1 MAIGLY
7 KTHFIH
13 KFFSLPE
20 QMKHI
25 LLFSLLRTAFVSVMG
40 VFLPVYILKLT
51 NSLEYV
57 GLFFALTYG
66 VFGFMFL
73 YLIQTLLNKMS
84 IEELQSI
91 SIISGILQSIIVAL
105 IPWFQNYL
113 LIIIVLL
120 SMLSS
125 ISLIFYWIPQHVVL
139 GLFSRKNSEA
149 EDFAKI
155 GLISTIFSILV
166 PIISS
171 IIIYFVGF
179 GMFYILFALC
189 YLVSILGIKHL
200 LKNKTRI
207 SVDIKNINLN
217 SMFILEGIWWFTAM
231 VFLIYVYYVFGNI
244 VIYGSLKSISVL
256 VASISA
262 YLFSIFVDAHKDY
275 SIGSLGIL
283 VRSTI
288 MSIAI
293 FSIVPDIIGV
303 CLLLLSLISPLADIP
318 YFGYIYKKTKKEGI
332 ITIFEREY
340 NMCFGRTI
348 LSILLILLSK
358 SVNLIFIIGL
368 ISCILLGYIYYI
380 KSKEI

>member
-1 MAIGLY
+1 
-7 KTHFIH
+7 
-13 KFFSLPE
+13 
-20 QMKHI
+20 
-25 LLFSLLRTAFVSVMG
+25 
-40 VFLPVYILKLT
+40 
-51 NSLEYV
+51 
-57 GLFFALTYG
+57 
-66 VFGFMFL
+66 
-73 YLIQTLLNKMS
+73 
-84 IEELQSI
+84 
-91 SIISGILQSIIVAL
+91 
-105 IPWFQNYL
+105 
-113 LIIIVLL
+113 
-120 SMLSS
+120 
-125 ISLIFYWIPQHVVL
+125 VVL

-179 GMFYILFALC
+179 RMFYILFALC

-217 SMFILEGIWWFTAM
+217 TMFILEGIWWFTAM

-288 MSIAI
+288 MSIAL

-303 CLLLLSLISPLADIP
+303 CLLLLSLYLHSQ
-318 YFGYIYKKTKKEGI
+318 
-332 ITIFEREY
+332 IF
-340 NMCFGRTI
+340 
-348 LSILLILLSK
+348 LILD
-358 SVNLIFIIGL
+358 IFIKKQKKKVL
-368 ISCILLGYIYYI
+368 
-380 KSKEI
+380 

>member
-66 VFGFMFL
+66 IFGFMFL

-155 GLISTIFSILV
+155 GLISTIFSILA

-200 LKNKTRI
+200 LKNKTRTHF
-207 SVDIKNINLN
+207 IK
-217 SMFILEGIWWFTAM
+217 
-231 VFLIYVYYVFGNI
+231 
-244 VIYGSLKSISVL
+244 K
-256 VASISA
+256 
-262 YLFSIFVDAHKDY
+262 
-275 SIGSLGIL
+275 
-283 VRSTI
+283 
-288 MSIAI
+288 
-293 FSIVPDIIGV
+293 
-303 CLLLLSLISPLADIP
+303 
-318 YFGYIYKKTKKEGI
+318 
-332 ITIFEREY
+332 
-340 NMCFGRTI
+340 
-348 LSILLILLSK
+348 LILQ
-358 SVNLIFIIGL
+358 
-368 ISCILLGYIYYI
+368 
-380 KSKEI
+380 